1 MTYKICIECTSLLQ
15 EIQIF
20 INKTNLANGMFL
32 KLENSL
38 EVMNYSSLNEIRA
51 QHSLKPLKIIAI
63 DENSSHNNIPS
74 SSKFKEEE
82 EEDEETEYL
91 ETKIEMLS
99 EGSAEYDD
107 IQYAEEESIIQDE
120 EEEESESAEFIETS
134 ESEESIKETIP
145 TKKREKGSRPSTY
158 KRKRE
163 KEDITEDEKLYQ

>member
-1 MTYKICIECTSLLQ
+1 
-15 EIQIF
+15 
-20 INKTNLANGMFL
+20 MFL
-32 KLENSL
+32 KLENSP

-51 QHSLKPLKIIAI
+51 QHSLKPLKTIAT
-63 DENSSHNNIPS
+63 DENTSHNNLPS
-74 SSKFKEEE
+74 SSKLFKE

-91 ETKIEMLS
+91 ETKVEMLS

-120 EEEESESAEFIETS
+120 EGESDSAEFIETS
-134 ESEESIKETIP
+134 ESEESIKERTP

>member
-1 MTYKICIECTSLLQ
+1 
-15 EIQIF
+15 
-20 INKTNLANGMFL
+20 MFL

-38 EVMNYSSLNEIRA
+38 EEMNYSSLNEIRA
-51 QHSLKPLKIIAI
+51 QHSLKPLKVIAI

-74 SSKFKEEE
+74 SSKLFKE

-91 ETKIEMLS
+91 ETKVEMLS

-107 IQYAEEESIIQDE
+107 IQYAEEEDSILHEEEE
-120 EEEESESAEFIETS
+120 EEEESDSAEFIETS
-134 ESEESIKETIP
+134 ESEESIKERTP

>member
-38 EVMNYSSLNEIRA
+38 EVMDFITLNEIRT
-51 QHSLKPLKIIAI
+51 QHSLKPLKVIAI
-63 DENSSHNNIPS
+63 DENSSQNNVPS

-82 EEDEETEYL
+82 EEDDEYL

-107 IQYAEEESIIQDE
+107 IQYADEESIIQE

-134 ESEESIKETIP
+134 ESEESIKERIP